1 MIPNPTNGQEGDQ
14 LTSTSTEVLIVG
26 GGPVGLATAIALHQ
40 AGVDVVVLEKRDARE
55 STTSRAMVVHA
66 RTLEVLE
73 DLGVTEALV
82 ASGHRAS
89 SFTFHDGAK
98 TLLRLPFD
106 DLPTKYPYMLLVPQW
121 RTEQVL
127 EERLTALGAKVRY
140 GWTFTGLRQRADG
153 VDVQVDDPDGE
164 HRLIRALL
172 VIGADGGRSAVRGA
186 VEIPF
191 VGEDYAGDFLLA
203 DVEMTSDL
211 SDDAIHNFLAPEGM
225 MVIERLPDGKSRIVT
240 TDVPTAAAPTRD
252 ELEALVHARATPTA
266 RVGSIAWMS
275 RYGVAHRIAAAYRRG
290 RVLLAG
296 DAAHQ
301 HSPAGGQGMNT
312 GIQDAVV
319 LAELAHAAL
328 RLDDLTML
336 DEYERRRR
344 KGAKDVIRLTD
355 RFTRLVTVRNAVNR
369 RLRNIA
375 LAAVGRLPGV
385 RHAIAMRISELTNT
399 GTPTT
404 FPAEAYW

>member
-1 MIPNPTNGQEGDQ
+1 MTANPANGQTRDQ
-14 LTSTSTEVLIVG
+14 LTPISTEVLIVG
-26 GGPVGLATAIALHQ
+26 GGPVGLATAIALQQ
-40 AGVDVVVLEKRDARE
+40 AGVDVIVLEKRYARE

-73 DLGVTEALV
+73 DLGMTETLV

-89 SFTFHDGAK
+89 AFMFHEGAK

-106 DLPTKYPYMLLVPQW
+106 GLPTKYPYMLLVPQW
-121 RTEQVL
+121 RTEQIL
-127 EERLTALGAKVRY
+127 EERLTALGPKVRY
-140 GWTFTGLRQRADG
+140 GWTFRGLRQHVAG
-153 VDVQVDDPDGE
+153 VDVQVDDPDGA
-164 HRLIRALL
+164 HRVIRAQL

-203 DVEMTSDL
+203 DVDMTADL

-225 MVIERLPDGKSRIVT
+225 MVIERLPDGKWRIVT
-240 TDVPTAAAPTRD
+240 TDVPTAAAPTR
-252 ELEALVHARATPTA
+252 EALQALVHARATTTA
-266 RVGSIAWMS
+266 RIGSIAWMS
-275 RYGVAHRIAAAYRRG
+275 RYGVAHRIAAAYRRD

-328 RLDDLTML
+328 RLDDLTLL

-344 KGAKDVIRLTD
+344 KVAKGVIRLTD
-355 RFTRLVTVRNAVNR
+355 RFTRLVTVRTTVNR

-375 LAAVGRLPGV
+375 LRVVGRLPGV
-385 RHAIAMRISELTNT
+385 RRAIAMRISELTNRD
-399 GTPTT
+399 TPATL
-404 FPAEAYW
+404 PAEAYW